1 MILDKLPSIDEFYNK
16 YWGKKPFI
24 VRGAID
30 TKLFK
35 DFIDG
40 DTLAGLSLEDDIKS
54 RIVTTSS
61 NGNEWTCKHGPF
73 EDNKFSTLGDQNWS
87 LLVQN
92 VDQYHEPTA
101 TLLNSFDFSPRWL
114 LDDIM
119 VSYSAMG
126 GTVGPHIDSYHVF
139 LVQGQGRRSWR
150 IGNTSIKNEKYI
162 ENIELKVLKDGV
174 DGDEYEVT
182 MGDIIYIPPNFAHE
196 GKTIEEAM
204 TFSVGFLGPKMSEL
218 LIDYGYYLE
227 ENETDNKRYS
237 GEGLTAKNAGQ
248 TIANDTT
255 SSLQNT
261 MMNTLKADSFSK
273 WLVQYFINRHD
284 EI

>member
-1 MILDKLPSIDEFYNK
+1 MILNKLPSIDEFYNE
-16 YWGKKPFI
+16 YWAKKPFI

-30 TKLFK
+30 QSLFK

-40 DTLAGLSLEDDIKS
+40 DTLAGLSLEEDIKS
-54 RIVTTSS
+54 RLVTTSTD
-61 NGNEWTCKHGPF
+61 GGKWTCEHGPF
-73 EDNKFSTLGDQNWS
+73 EDDKFSTLGDTNWS

-92 VDQYHEPTA
+92 VDQYHKGTA
-101 TLLNSFDFSPRWL
+101 ALLNSFNFSPRWL

-119 VSYSAMG
+119 VSYSAVG

-139 LVQGQGRRSWR
+139 LVQGQGRRTWR
-150 IGNTSIKNEKYI
+150 IGTTPIKNEEYI
-162 ENIELKVLKDGV
+162 ENTELKVLKNGV
-174 DGDEYEVT
+174 DGIEYEVT
-182 MGDIIYIPPNFAHE
+182 MGDVIYIPPHFAHE

-227 ENETDNKRYS
+227 EYEAENKRYC
-237 GEGLTAKNAGQ
+237 GKDLTSKNAGQ
-248 TIANDTT
+248 NISDSTT
-255 SSLQNT
+255 TSLQNI
-261 MMNTLKADSFSK
+261 MLETLKADSFSK

-284 EI
+284 EA